1 MHIDI
6 WLLFAGTVVVFM
18 LTPGPSH
25 ILMLSNSISNGFNK
39 SIATAAGDL
48 SANFLQMALASLGL
62 AGLLYEFEH
71 AFTIIKWAG
80 VAYLLYMG
88 LRLFLSRHNSV
99 QSGAVRSRK
108 ALYWQGFITSA
119 ANPKAVIFFAALFPQ
134 FISPDQVL
142 LPQFLALSLTYLAI
156 DGLFLCT
163 YGKFAD
169 RFATQLN
176 SRIGQHLNQI
186 SGVLLIV
193 VAILLGLKSV
203 ETNSIADL
211 N

>member
-1 MHIDI
+1 MDFNI
-6 WLLFAGTVVVFM
+6 WLVFVGTVVVFM

-48 SANFLQMALASLGL
+48 SANFLQMLCAAIGLASLL
-62 AGLLYEFEH
+62 HEFQH

-80 VAYLLYMG
+80 VAYLLYIGYKLIRSHVNTIATG
-88 LRLFLSRHNSV
+88 L
-99 QSGAVRSRK
+99 VRSRK

-134 FISPDQVL
+134 FIYAEQPL
-142 LPQFLALSLTYLAI
+142 LPQFVALSLTYLII
-156 DGLFLCT
+156 DGLFLCS
-163 YGKFAD
+163 YGKFAGHLAV
-169 RFATQLN
+169 RLN

-186 SGVLLIV
+186 AGGLLV
-193 VAILLGLKSV
+193 MVAILLGFKDIES
-203 ETNSIADL
+203 SPH
-211 N
+211 